1 MNGDQRTR
9 RRFLAGV
16 SFATTIGLAGCTAP
30 SSTGQS
36 QTTEQAPQSTT
47 NESTSSD
54 PSHSTDGEN
63 AHSSD
68 HGSTPDGPR
77 SSATVTMKTNS
88 EGTHFEPHIVWVEQG
103 GSVTWELANGSHST
117 TAYANGNETPQRIP
131 DDASSWDSGTLSEQ
145 GKTFEH
151 TFETAGVYDYYCT
164 PHEATGMLGSIIVG
178 KPTPDGQ
185 PALAPPQDG
194 LPGEAKKKLEA
205 LNSSVTQALK
215 SSHHDDAGTT
225 SENESDHH

>member
-9 RRFLAGV
+9 RRFLAGA
-16 SFATTIGLAGCTAP
+16 SLATTIGLAGCTAP

-47 NESTSSD
+47 TESTSSD
-54 PSHSTDGEN
+54 PSHTTDDEN
-63 AHSSD
+63 AHSD
-68 HGSTPDGPR
+68 HGSTPDGP
-77 SSATVTMKTNS
+77 SKSATVTMKTND
-88 EGTHFEPHIVWVEQG
+88 EGTHFEPHVVWVEQG
-103 GSVTWELANGSHST
+103 GAVTWELANGSHST
-117 TAYANGNETPQRIP
+117 TAYAQENETPQRIP

-145 GKTFEH
+145 GNTFEH
-151 TFETAGVYDYYCT
+151 TLEVAGVYDYYCT

-185 PALAPPQDG
+185 PALAPPQDS

-205 LNSSVTQALK
+205 LNKSVTQALE

-225 SENESDHH
+225 SENDDHH